1 LAKEK
6 ELKRKLARITKNEF
20 IEVKLAGIEMI
31 ISRSGYTGE
40 DIGYELYLHPADAT
54 LIWNLLL
61 KKGKE
66 FGIKPSGLGARDS
79 TRIEAGLPLYGHEL
93 AGRYGITPTEA
104 GYGAFVKLHKPYFI
118 GKKHLLERQTQRK
131 MEIIRFKMKS
141 KGIRMVKS
149 EDPIVDEKGQYR
161 GRVTSS
167 ALVEGIQVGLAYVDK
182 NFAEEGRKIGI
193 FMLPRGGKF
202 SPEAPK
208 DELTR
213 GDKVL
218 LHEEAIVLGRFPE
231 ENSKI

>member
-1 LAKEK
+1 
-6 ELKRKLARITKNEF
+6 
-20 IEVKLAGIEMI
+20 
-31 ISRSGYTGE
+31 
-40 DIGYELYLHPADAT
+40 
-54 LIWNLLL
+54 
-61 KKGKE
+61 
-66 FGIKPSGLGARDS
+66 
-79 TRIEAGLPLYGHEL
+79 LYGHEL

-118 GKKHLLERQTQRK
+118 GKKRLLERQAQRK

-202 SPEAPK
+202 SPAAPK